1 MTEAPS
7 AGRTTGSL
15 NEPYPKPADNVGQL
29 ILDRVAKSGPEE
41 AFQAP
46 TEDGGWRSYTWQQV
60 FDEASEVA
68 AGLVSIGVE
77 PEQRVSIASNT
88 RLDWIIADYA
98 IMLAGAAT
106 TTIYPTTGAED
117 VGYILVD
124 SHTRVLI
131 AEDMEQA
138 EKAEENKDNLADLQT
153 IVLMDGDGNGDNILS
168 WDELKAKGREL
179 LAEKPDLIKDNVAAI
194 NGDSLATLIYTSGTT
209 GKPKGVEL
217 THSNWTYEGA
227 SMSALGVILPD
238 DVQFLWLPLAHS
250 FGKVL
255 MCAHLQV
262 GGVTAVDGR
271 VPKIVE
277 NLPVIRPTVMAAV
290 PRIFEKV
297 NAGVM
302 RQVKEDGGAKE
313 KIFNWAFAVGTEAH
327 EKEAAG
333 EKVGGLLAMKVN
345 LADKLVF
352 SKIRERLGGRLRY
365 MVSGSAALS
374 SDINTWFQVAGLPIL
389 EGYGL
394 TETSAG
400 SVVNRPGAI
409 KSGTVG
415 QPLPGTEAKIAA
427 DGEILLRGP
436 GVMRGYRNRP
446 EANEEVFG
454 VEEGWFATGD
464 IGVIDEAGRIKIT
477 DRKKDLVKT
486 SGGKY
491 IAPGAIEAQFKAHCP
506 LAGAVVVIANNRKFA
521 SALVALDPDAITQ
534 WATTK
539 GLADTSVEAAAK
551 NPEVRAEVQA
561 AIDSLNGELNH
572 WETIKQF
579 QILPRELTVEGGE
592 LTPSLKVK
600 RKVVEEEFAAD
611 VDAMY
616 GG

>member
-168 WDELKAKGREL
+168 WEELKAKGREL